1 MLSSVKTWFARSVKP
16 SRFTAFA
23 ALSGFSQGLLAQ
35 QELPGL
41 ASGFAQMLLGLGVVV
56 ALLLATLWLIKR
68 LSAPRGPAAGLKVLG
83 GVAVGSR
90 ERLVLVEVGDKVLVL
105 GVTANTI
112 NTLHTTD
119 AGSLALGTP
128 PTGADRREPEFAG
141 WLKRSLERR
150 KDGA

>member
-1 MLSSVKTWFARSVKP
+1 MTLPRLLVPAT
-16 SRFTAFA
+16 
-23 ALSGFSQGLLAQ
+23 LSGFCHGALAQ

-56 ALLLATLWLIKR
+56 ALLLASLWLIKR

-105 GVTANTI
+105 GVTANNI

-119 AGSLALGTP
+119 AGSLSLGAP
-128 PTGADRREPEFAG
+128 PAGAERREPEFAG

-150 KDGA
+150 KGGA

>member
-1 MLSSVKTWFARSVKP
+1 
-16 SRFTAFA
+16 
-23 ALSGFSQGLLAQ
+23 
-35 QELPGL
+35 
-41 ASGFAQMLLGLGVVV
+41 MLLGLGVVV
-56 ALLLATLWLIKR
+56 ALLLASLWLIKR

-83 GVAVGSR
+83 GVAIGSR

-105 GVTANTI
+105 GVTANNI

-119 AGSLALGTP
+119 AGSLALTT
-128 PTGADRREPEFAG
+128 PTGSSERREPEFAG